1 MENEEKSRPKE
12 SGYRLSTK
20 QQAEI
25 GDILLSARSVSRQLV
40 NQAKQQ
46 SEEMLQ
52 NTKQQA
58 AQIIAEAQTRAA
70 SVVDEA
76 EKKAAVLVNEAEKKA
91 VVLVSE
97 AEKKAEAVI
106 REAEGKAE
114 AIVCEAEEKTGPIM
128 SKAGERAASI
138 IHDAEEHAAIILQEA
153 ERNAGTT
160 TAPEQIQLPEDMQ
173 DYVVRC
179 VGDCFTKLRQQ
190 QLSSIDLINKQWQAF
205 LCNLTPEEI
214 PPAAPAQSISREDIE
229 SRVDVIAK
237 ELLDMDENKK

>member
-20 QQAEI
+20 QQTEI
-25 GDILLSARSVSRQLV
+25 GDILLSARSVSRQLIS
-40 NQAKQQ
+40 QAKQQ

-70 SVVDEA
+70 SLVDEA
-76 EKKAAVLVNEAEKKA
+76 EKKVA
-91 VVLVSE
+91 VLVSE

-106 REAEGKAE
+106 REAEGRAE

-128 SKAGERAASI
+128 SEAKEKASSI
-138 IHDAEEHAAIILQEA
+138 IRDAEEHAAIILHEA
-153 ERNAGTT
+153 ERNAGTAA
-160 TAPEQIQLPEDMQ
+160 APEQIQLPEDMQ

-179 VGDCFTKLRQQ
+179 VGDCFAKLRQQ

-229 SRVDVIAK
+229 TRVDVIAK
-237 ELLDMDENKK
+237 ELMDMDENKE